1 MDRRR
6 FLSTTILSGL
16 GAAAVA
22 TRASAFSEIG
32 CDPSSTS
39 TACKEL
45 IRHHEL
51 LTQLDAELAKKGLN
65 ETERKALLATA
76 TCPFCGQPLIG

>member
-6 FLSTTILSGL
+6 FLSTTVLSGFGL
-16 GAAAVA
+16 VAAA
-22 TRASAFSEIG
+22 TQASAFSELA
-32 CDPSSTS
+32 CDSSSTS
-39 TACKEL
+39 VACKEL

-51 LTQLDAELAKKGLN
+51 LAKLDDELKKKGLN
-65 ETERKALLATA
+65 ETERKLMLSSA

>member
-6 FLSTTILSGL
+6 FLSTTVFSGL
-16 GAAAVA
+16 GLAAVA
-22 TRASAFSEIG
+22 TRANAFTELS
-32 CDPSSTS
+32 CDPSSVS
-39 TACKEL
+39 QACKEL

-51 LTQLDAELAKKGLN
+51 LAQLDAELTKKGLN
-65 ETERKALLATA
+65 ETERKKLLASA